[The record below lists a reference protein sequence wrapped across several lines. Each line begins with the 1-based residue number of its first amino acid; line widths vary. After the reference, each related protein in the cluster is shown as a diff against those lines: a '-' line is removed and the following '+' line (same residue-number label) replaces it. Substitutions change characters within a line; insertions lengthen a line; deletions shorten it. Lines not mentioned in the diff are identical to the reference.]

1 MSVLPIWIATLSRA
15 VASPFSYV
23 VSPVDV
29 ISMGAFSGV
38 LISPWI
44 KPALAK
50 RVAINKTCVRMAHA
64 ERTAVEARCKA
75 KSALRNQGK

>member
-1 MSVLPIWIATLSRA
+1 MWIATLLRA
-15 VASPFSYV
+15 VARPFSYV

-29 ISMGAFSGV
+29 ISIGAFSGV

-50 RVAINKTCVRMAHA
+50 RVAINKTRVRMAHA
-64 ERTAVEARCKA
+64 ERTALEARCKA
-75 KSALRNQGK
+75 KSTPRNKGRQ

>member
-1 MSVLPIWIATLSRA
+1 MSSR
-15 VASPFSYV
+15 
-23 VSPVDV
+23 PVEV

-50 RVAINKTCVRMAHA
+50 RVAINKTSVRMAHA
-64 ERTAVEARCKA
+64 ERTAQEPPCKA
-75 KSALRNQGK
+75 KSVPRNKARQ

>member
-1 MSVLPIWIATLSRA
+1 MWIATLLRA
-15 VASPFSYV
+15 VARPFSYV

-29 ISMGAFSGV
+29 ISIGAFSGV

-44 KPALAK
+44 KQALAK

-64 ERTAVEARCKA
+64 ERTALEARCKA
-75 KSALRNQGK
+75 KSTPRNKGRQ